1 MSRCRKRKPSSSG
14 NVGDVERMS
23 SLRTSVA
30 RWDSTAGRRGS
41 GESTATEPRWKTSP
55 STDPRSMTTRT
66 SPSSESIRAWRSAW
80 IVGGTTISPSPPC
93 SRTIA
98 SISSTYS
105 GLPADA
111 TVIRSRRSPVSGA
124 SATSSS
130 MSAEH
135 SSGASGSS
143 RRDVALSLPPA
154 QPGRTSSSSVRAM
167 QSRKI
172 GASRDMSETCSTRST
187 NTGSAHWRSSIT
199 TTCGRS
205 SRPRLEEPPK
215 GELRL
220 RRRRADD
227 RLGLDADRDQDLDER
242 PVRDPLA
249 VREAPSAQDVGRRR
263 PRARGSPQRAAT
275 SRCRLAR
282 GA

>member
-1 MSRCRKRKPSSSG
+1 
-14 NVGDVERMS
+14 
-23 SLRTSVA
+23 
-30 RWDSTAGRRGS
+30 
-41 GESTATEPRWKTSP
+41 
-55 STDPRSMTTRT
+55 MTTRT
-66 SPSSESIRAWRSAW
+66 SPSSESMRAWRSAW

-143 RRDVALSLPPA
+143 KRDVALSLPPA
-154 QPGRTSSSSVRAM
+154 QPGRTSRSSVRAM
-167 QSRKI
+167 QRRKI

-205 SRPRLEEPPK
+205 AARVSRS
-215 GELRL
+215 
-220 RRRRADD
+220 RRKASCVSGGDVPMTD
-227 RLGLDADRDQDLDER
+227 SGSTPDRDQDLDER

-249 VREAPSAQDVGRRR
+249 VREAPSAQDVGLVADALQEVRNEPRLPDAGWPEEREETARAVGNGILVVAPETLALPLSADERRLQT
-263 PRARGSPQRAAT
+263 AGEGLGSVEH
-275 SRCRLAR
+275 LE
-282 GA
+282 